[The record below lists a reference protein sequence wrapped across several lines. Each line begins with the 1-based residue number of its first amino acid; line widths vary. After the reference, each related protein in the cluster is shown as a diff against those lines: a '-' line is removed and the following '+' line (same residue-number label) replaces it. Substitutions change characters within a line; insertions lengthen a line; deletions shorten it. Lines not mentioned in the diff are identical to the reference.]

1 MIEKAFHKKRLPFVL
16 ISSLIILAFAL
27 PVSAMEKPLTQS
39 QSELTC
45 EGELPSTCAESYL
58 MDLAADA
65 ALEESGS
72 RLVLLPAQAVSGSL
86 DQGAVF
92 QSDLE
97 RIIPDDQPLVTAE
110 LSPAEL
116 RELLET
122 GVSKLTKDNADRID
136 VSASAWEGFPH
147 MAGGEGFSWEYD
159 VSAPVGERV
168 QYIKVDGEELDL
180 SDGESKLTVC
190 SVPAMFDGSLGYS
203 LVDYQETGLTLRQA
217 LHDYCAAQESI
228 EKPASRCNVIG
239 SGDYTLISKFPK
251 SVIIAICVF
260 ISLFVCI
267 PKWRAEKYFSF
278 KK

>member
-39 QSELTC
+39 QNELTC

-72 RLVLLPAQAVSGSL
+72 RLALLPAQAVSGSL

-203 LVDYQETGLTLRQA
+203 LVDYQETGLTLRRA

>member
-1 MIEKAFHKKRLPFVL
+1 MTKKGLRIFI
-16 ISSLIILAFAL
+16 ISSLLILLFTL

-45 EGELPSTCAESYL
+45 EGDLPSTCAESSL

-72 RLVLLPAQAVSGSL
+72 QLALLPAQAVSGSL

-97 RIIPDDQPLVTAE
+97 RIIPEDQPLLLAE

-122 GVSKLTKDNADRID
+122 GLSKLTKDNSDRID
-136 VSASAWEGFPH
+136 VSASAWEGFPQ

-168 QYIKVDGEELDL
+168 QYIKWNGEELDL
-180 SDGESKLTVC
+180 SDTESKLTIC

-203 LVDYQETGLTLRQA
+203 PVDYQETELTLRQA
-217 LHDYCAAQESI
+217 LHDYCAAQESL

-239 SGDYTLISKFPK
+239 SGDYTLISNFPK
-251 SVIIAICVF
+251 SAIIAICVF

>member
-1 MIEKAFHKKRLPFVL
+1 MIKKAPYSKINLML
-16 ISSLIILAFAL
+16 MLSSLLLLLFAF

-45 EGELPSTCAESYL
+45 DGDLPSTCAESYL

-72 RLVLLPAQAVSGSL
+72 QLVLLPAEAVSGSL

-97 RIIPDDQPLVTAE
+97 RIIAEDQPLVLAE

-116 RELLET
+116 KEMLEI
-122 GVSKLTKDNADRID
+122 GVSKLTKDNSDKID
-136 VSASAWEGFPH
+136 VSASAWEGFPQ

-168 QYIKVDGEELDL
+168 QYIKMNGEELDL
-180 SDGESKLTVC
+180 TDEESKFTVC

-203 LVDYQETGLTLRQA
+203 PVDYQESELTLRQA

-239 SGDYTLISKFPK
+239 SGDYTLISRFPK